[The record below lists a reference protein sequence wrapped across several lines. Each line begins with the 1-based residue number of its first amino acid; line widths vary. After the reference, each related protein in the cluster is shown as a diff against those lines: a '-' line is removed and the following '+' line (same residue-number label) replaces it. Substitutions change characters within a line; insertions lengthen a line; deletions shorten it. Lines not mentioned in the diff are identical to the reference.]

1 MRIWLAVLHLLWGAS
16 SFAPPPARRAA
27 LARPAVPLAEL
38 PLREPLPALPAGH
51 AFGVATRGDVV
62 ELVDLLME
70 CFEDDVKV
78 TLARELTP
86 AERQMLEVP
95 VGMWN
100 LYTQLF
106 ARWEVDQGLRSRCGA
121 RLDKASLRKPSGS
134 PAESLVLT
142 VHGPGE
148 DGAAAA
154 CLLGSV
160 ELRLQ
165 PVDGSVPSSLMVRL
179 PQRAAAEDPAAR
191 AALRPYLCNLSVT
204 ASARRRGIAGALVS
218 LCETVVV
225 DAWAY
230 RELYLHVDVNNTP
243 AARLYDTRGYEVL
256 PQFDVPAWRRRLF
269 DLPYIRYHCKQLREV
284 QTQPRALSEMDG
296 PL

>member
-1 MRIWLAVLHLLWGAS
+1 MCALLIASAAARGATRTGAQCAPRGATYAATHGSSRSATRARGMAKPLKLACSAGCGATMRIWLAVLHLLWGAS

-121 RLDKASLRKPSGS
+121 TCR
-134 PAESLVLT
+134 
-142 VHGPGE
+142 
-148 DGAAAA
+148 
-154 CLLGSV
+154 
-160 ELRLQ
+160 
-165 PVDGSVPSSLMVRL
+165 
-179 PQRAAAEDPAAR
+179 RA
-191 AALRPYLCNLSVT
+191 T
-204 ASARRRGIAGALVS
+204 ASA
-218 LCETVVV
+218 
-225 DAWAY
+225 
-230 RELYLHVDVNNTP
+230 
-243 AARLYDTRGYEVL
+243 
-256 PQFDVPAWRRRLF
+256 
-269 DLPYIRYHCKQLREV
+269 
-284 QTQPRALSEMDG
+284 
-296 PL
+296 